1 MALILIPLFL
11 GLGAGYVG
19 LIPNVLLAKVDT
31 YITWAL
37 LLLLFAVGADMG
49 LKKEALREFIQLG
62 PRVLLV
68 PAGVVM
74 GSLAATAVLA
84 VFLGLK
90 WNEGAAIGA
99 GFGWYSLT
107 GVLLTELHSVRL
119 GTLAFLTNVMRESLT
134 IVILPWV
141 QRYLGPL
148 AAIAPGGATTM
159 DVTLPVVIKVAGE
172 EYGLVAFANG
182 FLLSLSVPFLVQV
195 LL

>member
-1 MALILIPLFL
+1 
-11 GLGAGYVG
+11 
-19 LIPNVLLAKVDT
+19 
-31 YITWAL
+31 
-37 LLLLFAVGADMG
+37 DMG